1 MDNDAPAHCR
11 ESRYILHCNV
21 MKGQDGMEKEREIIK
36 LIAAELTRR
45 KMSKTE
51 LAAAL
56 GYNRRTVY
64 YWFEGKRKLSIDT
77 ADTVLRL
84 LGIEIQLGEKRLE

>member
-1 MDNDAPAHCR
+1 M
-11 ESRYILHCNV
+11 E
-21 MKGQDGMEKEREIIK
+21 KEKEREIIK

-56 GYNRRTVY
+56 GCNRRTVY

-77 ADTVLRL
+77 ADKALRL
-84 LGIEIQLGEKRLE
+84 LEIEIQLGRCPEQIELQEEVEGETC

>member
-1 MDNDAPAHCR
+1 
-11 ESRYILHCNV
+11 
-21 MKGQDGMEKEREIIK
+21 MEKEKEIIK

-56 GYNRRTVY
+56 GCNRRTVY

-77 ADTVLRL
+77 ADKALRL
-84 LGIEIQLGEKRLE
+84 LGIEIQLGRCPEQIELQEEVEGETC

>member
-1 MDNDAPAHCR
+1 MR
-11 ESRYILHCNV
+11 KRTTT
-21 MKGQDGMEKEREIIK
+21 QKEREIIK

-51 LAAAL
+51 LAAVL
-56 GYNRRTVY
+56 GCNRRTVY

-77 ADTVLRL
+77 ADKALRL
-84 LGIEIQLGEKRLE
+84 LEIEIQLGGRSKQTELREEVKGETC